1 MQQARPRRAFKLAK
15 GHAAVRLHTPTHSLG
30 SRARPFPSSVERDQT
45 QGPASAQSAAPSEA
59 GMQAAAGVDG
69 RQGDWGG
76 LQAWAPSTSSVG
88 RAVHSPGNLSRGR
101 AASSDASPSTRG
113 QNAGAGAAQRSGRP
127 PALEAAAGSVAGRS
141 H

>member
-1 MQQARPRRAFKLAK
+1 
-15 GHAAVRLHTPTHSLG
+15 
-30 SRARPFPSSVERDQT
+30 
-45 QGPASAQSAAPSEA
+45 
-59 GMQAAAGVDG
+59 MQAAAGVDG

>member
-1 MQQARPRRAFKLAK
+1 
-15 GHAAVRLHTPTHSLG
+15 
-30 SRARPFPSSVERDQT
+30 
-45 QGPASAQSAAPSEA
+45 
-59 GMQAAAGVDG
+59 MQAAAAVDG

-101 AASSDASPSTRG
+101 TASSDASLSTRG
-113 QNAGAGAAQRSGRP
+113 QDAGAGAGAARRSGRP
-127 PALEAAAGSVAGRS
+127 PALEAAAGSVARRS